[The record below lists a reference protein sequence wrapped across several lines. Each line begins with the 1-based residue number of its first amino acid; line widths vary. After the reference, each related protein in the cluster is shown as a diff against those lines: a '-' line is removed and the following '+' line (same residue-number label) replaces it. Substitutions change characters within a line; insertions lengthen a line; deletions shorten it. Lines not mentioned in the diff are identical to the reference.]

1 MIELGVGGAV
11 DWRLRSDQRVWPAE
25 AQQLSAMRAE
35 VHGWLAPLGLPE
47 DVEHDLVLAV
57 SEAASNAVEHAYP
70 PDGPTGRVEL
80 AFWLAGGR
88 LHIAVTDY
96 GTWRPPPPGPRGRGF
111 GLPMM
116 RGLVETVTVEHDA
129 RGTRVVL
136 EHPLPG
142 PAAHLAPVSD
152 DGAERR

>member
-1 MIELGVGGAV
+1 MIESGVGDAV
-11 DWRLRSDQRVWPAE
+11 DWGLTSDRRVWPAL
-25 AQQLSAMRAE
+25 AGQLSAMRAK
-35 VHGWLAPLGLPE
+35 VRGWLAPLRLPE

-88 LHIAVTDY
+88 LHIAVTDF
-96 GTWRPPPPGPRGRGF
+96 GTWRPPPPEPRGRGF

-116 RGLVETVTVEHDA
+116 RRLVETVTVEHDA

-136 EHPLPG
+136 EHPLPRR
-142 PAAHLAPVSD
+142 AHLTPVPD
-152 DGAERR
+152 DGAEPR